1 VSDTLIIMRAK
12 NQSMSAH
19 NADDAASISEVQK
32 QFEELA
38 RQKES
43 ARARLNAMPA
53 DAAQK
58 RVSAILHPELW
69 SVQVPASWG
78 ERHAT
83 DTEY

>member
-1 VSDTLIIMRAK
+1 MSDTLIIMRAK
-12 NQSMSAH
+12 NQSMPVHSA
-19 NADDAASISEVQK
+19 NDAASTSEVQK

-38 RQKES
+38 RQKER

-53 DAAQK
+53 DVAQK
-58 RVSAILHPELW
+58 VVSAILHPELW

-78 ERHAT
+78 ERYAT

>member
-1 VSDTLIIMRAK
+1 VSV
-12 NQSMSAH
+12 H

-53 DAAQK
+53 DVAQK

-69 SVQVPASWG
+69 SVKLSPSWG
-78 ERHAT
+78 ERYAT
-83 DTEY
+83 DAEY